1 MELRQLRYF
10 VRIIE
15 TGSMGS
21 AAQDLDIGVSAL
33 SQQMSRLENELAI
46 RLLQRTSR
54 GVTPTNAGLAFY
66 SQAQLALRH
75 ADDAIL
81 AAREARLSG
90 HVSVGMA
97 PSTASILGIPFIHA
111 MQENYADVRL
121 HVVESLSGNLERMIN
136 TRQID
141 LAVVFQKDKILRW
154 SARPILEEQL
164 FLIGSHAL
172 LAALPDNPITPEQL
186 AGIPLIMPSQ
196 GHGLRGRLDAVCQEH
211 ALNVEIVA
219 EIDGLALLMR
229 AVRDGLGATLQPGA
243 AMGYHYVA
251 GWEAPYP
258 FFSLPVMLG
267 TLGGIGLL
275 IGPAGL
281 LWLNLRRSP
290 LHGDARQKP
299 MDRGFILL
307 LFLTSLTGLAL
318 LAGRDTSGMGILL
331 ALHLGVV
338 MALFLT
344 LPYGKFAHGFF
355 RCAAL
360 LKWAV
365 EKRRGKH
372 AGDTGN

>member
-97 PSTASILGIPFIHA
+97 HSTASILGIPFIHA

-243 AMGYHYVA
+243 AISHLDNDALRVIGVHNPVLSR
-251 GWEAPYP
+251 PN
-258 FFSLPVMLG
+258 FLVSLSDDEL
-267 TLGGIGLL
+267 T
-275 IGPAGL
+275 PAGL
-281 LWLNLRRSP
+281 AARVVLTKVMRQLV
-290 LHGDARQKP
+290 DAGEWP
-299 MDRGFILL
+299 G
-307 LFLTSLTGLAL
+307 A
-318 LAGRDTSGMGILL
+318 
-331 ALHLGVV
+331 
-338 MALFLT
+338 T
-344 LPYGKFAHGFF
+344 LYAY
-355 RCAAL
+355 
-360 LKWAV
+360 
-365 EKRRGKH
+365 
-372 AGDTGN
+372 

>member
-172 LAALPDNPITPEQL
+172 LTALPDNPITPEQL

-196 GHGLRGRLDAVCQEH
+196 EHGLRGRLDAVCQEH

-243 AMGYHYVA
+243 AISHLDNDALRVIGVHNPVLSR
-251 GWEAPYP
+251 PN
-258 FFSLPVMLG
+258 FLVSLSDDEL
-267 TLGGIGLL
+267 T
-275 IGPAGL
+275 PAGL
-281 LWLNLRRSP
+281 AARVVLTKVMRQLV
-290 LHGDARQKP
+290 DAGEWP
-299 MDRGFILL
+299 G
-307 LFLTSLTGLAL
+307 A
-318 LAGRDTSGMGILL
+318 
-331 ALHLGVV
+331 
-338 MALFLT
+338 T
-344 LPYGKFAHGFF
+344 LYAY
-355 RCAAL
+355 
-360 LKWAV
+360 
-365 EKRRGKH
+365 
-372 AGDTGN
+372 

>member
-15 TGSMGS
+15 TGSMCS

-186 AGIPLIMPSQ
+186 ADIPLIMPSQ

-243 AMGYHYVA
+243 AISHLDNDALRVIGVHNPVLSR
-251 GWEAPYP
+251 PN
-258 FFSLPVMLG
+258 FLVSLSDDEL
-267 TLGGIGLL
+267 T
-275 IGPAGL
+275 PAGL
-281 LWLNLRRSP
+281 AARVVLTKVMRQLV
-290 LHGDARQKP
+290 DAGEWP
-299 MDRGFILL
+299 G
-307 LFLTSLTGLAL
+307 A
-318 LAGRDTSGMGILL
+318 
-331 ALHLGVV
+331 
-338 MALFLT
+338 T
-344 LPYGKFAHGFF
+344 LYAY
-355 RCAAL
+355 
-360 LKWAV
+360 
-365 EKRRGKH
+365 
-372 AGDTGN
+372 

>member
-243 AMGYHYVA
+243 AISHLDNDALRVIGVHNPVLSR
-251 GWEAPYP
+251 PH
-258 FFSLPVMLG
+258 FLVSLSDDEL
-267 TLGGIGLL
+267 T
-275 IGPAGL
+275 PAGL
-281 LWLNLRRSP
+281 AARVVLTKIMRQLV
-290 LHGDARQKP
+290 DAGEWP
-299 MDRGFILL
+299 G
-307 LFLTSLTGLAL
+307 A
-318 LAGRDTSGMGILL
+318 
-331 ALHLGVV
+331 
-338 MALFLT
+338 T
-344 LPYGKFAHGFF
+344 LYAY
-355 RCAAL
+355 
-360 LKWAV
+360 
-365 EKRRGKH
+365 
-372 AGDTGN
+372 

>member
-186 AGIPLIMPSQ
+186 ADIPLIMPSQ

-211 ALNVEIVA
+211 ALNVDIVA

-243 AMGYHYVA
+243 AISHLDNDALRVIGVHNPILSRPNFLV
-251 GWEAPYP
+251 
-258 FFSLPVMLG
+258 SLSDDEL
-267 TLGGIGLL
+267 T
-275 IGPAGL
+275 PAGL
-281 LWLNLRRSP
+281 AARVVLTKVMRQLV
-290 LHGDARQKP
+290 DAGEWP
-299 MDRGFILL
+299 
-307 LFLTSLTGLAL
+307 SA
-318 LAGRDTSGMGILL
+318 
-331 ALHLGVV
+331 
-338 MALFLT
+338 T
-344 LPYGKFAHGFF
+344 LYAY
-355 RCAAL
+355 
-360 LKWAV
+360 
-365 EKRRGKH
+365 
-372 AGDTGN
+372 

>member
-243 AMGYHYVA
+243 AISHLDNDALRVIGVHNPVLSR
-251 GWEAPYP
+251 PN
-258 FFSLPVMLG
+258 FLVSLSDDEL
-267 TLGGIGLL
+267 T
-275 IGPAGL
+275 PAGL
-281 LWLNLRRSP
+281 ATRVVLTKVMRQLV
-290 LHGDARQKP
+290 DAGEWP
-299 MDRGFILL
+299 G
-307 LFLTSLTGLAL
+307 A
-318 LAGRDTSGMGILL
+318 
-331 ALHLGVV
+331 
-338 MALFLT
+338 T
-344 LPYGKFAHGFF
+344 LYAY
-355 RCAAL
+355 
-360 LKWAV
+360 
-365 EKRRGKH
+365 
-372 AGDTGN
+372 

>member
-90 HVSVGMA
+90 HVSVVMA

-121 HVVESLSGNLERMIN
+121 HVVENLSGNLERMIN

-243 AMGYHYVA
+243 AISHLDNDALRVIGVHNPVLSR
-251 GWEAPYP
+251 PN
-258 FFSLPVMLG
+258 FLVSLSDDEL
-267 TLGGIGLL
+267 T
-275 IGPAGL
+275 PAGL
-281 LWLNLRRSP
+281 AARVVLTKVMRQLV
-290 LHGDARQKP
+290 DAGEWP
-299 MDRGFILL
+299 G
-307 LFLTSLTGLAL
+307 A
-318 LAGRDTSGMGILL
+318 
-331 ALHLGVV
+331 
-338 MALFLT
+338 T
-344 LPYGKFAHGFF
+344 LYAY
-355 RCAAL
+355 
-360 LKWAV
+360 
-365 EKRRGKH
+365 
-372 AGDTGN
+372 

>member
-243 AMGYHYVA
+243 AISHLDNDALRVIGVHNPVLSR
-251 GWEAPYP
+251 PN
-258 FFSLPVMLG
+258 FLVSLSDDEL
-267 TLGGIGLL
+267 T
-275 IGPAGL
+275 PAGL
-281 LWLNLRRSP
+281 A
-290 LHGDARQKP
+290 ARVVLTKV
-299 MDRGFILL
+299 MR
-307 LFLTSLTGLAL
+307 LF
-318 LAGRDTSGMGILL
+318 
-331 ALHLGVV
+331 
-338 MALFLT
+338 
-344 LPYGKFAHGFF
+344 FF
-355 RCAAL
+355 F
-360 LKWAV
+360 
-365 EKRRGKH
+365 
-372 AGDTGN
+372 

>member
-81 AAREARLSG
+81 AAREARLSD

-229 AVRDGLGATLQPGA
+229 AVRDDLGATLQPGA
-243 AMGYHYVA
+243 AISHLDNDALRVIGVHNPVLSR
-251 GWEAPYP
+251 PN
-258 FFSLPVMLG
+258 FLVSLSDDEL
-267 TLGGIGLL
+267 T
-275 IGPAGL
+275 PAGL
-281 LWLNLRRSP
+281 AARVVLTKVMRQLV
-290 LHGDARQKP
+290 DAGEWP
-299 MDRGFILL
+299 G
-307 LFLTSLTGLAL
+307 A
-318 LAGRDTSGMGILL
+318 
-331 ALHLGVV
+331 
-338 MALFLT
+338 T
-344 LPYGKFAHGFF
+344 LYAY
-355 RCAAL
+355 
-360 LKWAV
+360 
-365 EKRRGKH
+365 
-372 AGDTGN
+372 

>member
-219 EIDGLALLMR
+219 EIYGLALLMR

-243 AMGYHYVA
+243 AISHLDNDALRVIGVHNPVLSR
-251 GWEAPYP
+251 PN
-258 FFSLPVMLG
+258 FLVSLSDDEL
-267 TLGGIGLL
+267 T
-275 IGPAGL
+275 PAGL
-281 LWLNLRRSP
+281 AARVVLTKVMRQLV
-290 LHGDARQKP
+290 DAGEWP
-299 MDRGFILL
+299 G
-307 LFLTSLTGLAL
+307 A
-318 LAGRDTSGMGILL
+318 
-331 ALHLGVV
+331 
-338 MALFLT
+338 T
-344 LPYGKFAHGFF
+344 LYAY
-355 RCAAL
+355 
-360 LKWAV
+360 
-365 EKRRGKH
+365 
-372 AGDTGN
+372 

>member
-97 PSTASILGIPFIHA
+97 PSTASILSIPFIHA

-243 AMGYHYVA
+243 AISHLDNDALRVIGVHNPVLSR
-251 GWEAPYP
+251 PN
-258 FFSLPVMLG
+258 FLVSLSDDEL
-267 TLGGIGLL
+267 T
-275 IGPAGL
+275 PAGL
-281 LWLNLRRSP
+281 AARVVLTKVMRQLV
-290 LHGDARQKP
+290 DAGEWP
-299 MDRGFILL
+299 G
-307 LFLTSLTGLAL
+307 A
-318 LAGRDTSGMGILL
+318 
-331 ALHLGVV
+331 
-338 MALFLT
+338 T
-344 LPYGKFAHGFF
+344 LYAY
-355 RCAAL
+355 
-360 LKWAV
+360 
-365 EKRRGKH
+365 
-372 AGDTGN
+372 

>member
-141 LAVVFQKDKILRW
+141 LAIVFQKDKILRW
-154 SARPILEEQL
+154 SARLILEEQL

-243 AMGYHYVA
+243 AISHLDNDALRVIGVHNPVLSR
-251 GWEAPYP
+251 PN
-258 FFSLPVMLG
+258 FLVSLSDDEL
-267 TLGGIGLL
+267 T
-275 IGPAGL
+275 PAGL
-281 LWLNLRRSP
+281 AARVVLTKVMRQLV
-290 LHGDARQKP
+290 DAGEWP
-299 MDRGFILL
+299 G
-307 LFLTSLTGLAL
+307 A
-318 LAGRDTSGMGILL
+318 
-331 ALHLGVV
+331 
-338 MALFLT
+338 T
-344 LPYGKFAHGFF
+344 LYAY
-355 RCAAL
+355 
-360 LKWAV
+360 
-365 EKRRGKH
+365 
-372 AGDTGN
+372 

>member
-21 AAQDLDIGVSAL
+21 AAQDFDIGVSAL

-90 HVSVGMA
+90 HVSVGIA

-172 LAALPDNPITPEQL
+172 LTALPDNPITPEQL

-243 AMGYHYVA
+243 AISHLDNDALRVIGVHNPVLSR
-251 GWEAPYP
+251 PN
-258 FFSLPVMLG
+258 FLVSLSDDEL
-267 TLGGIGLL
+267 T
-275 IGPAGL
+275 PAGL
-281 LWLNLRRSP
+281 AARVVLTKVMRQLV
-290 LHGDARQKP
+290 DAGEWP
-299 MDRGFILL
+299 G
-307 LFLTSLTGLAL
+307 A
-318 LAGRDTSGMGILL
+318 
-331 ALHLGVV
+331 
-338 MALFLT
+338 T
-344 LPYGKFAHGFF
+344 LYAY
-355 RCAAL
+355 
-360 LKWAV
+360 
-365 EKRRGKH
+365 
-372 AGDTGN
+372 

>member
-111 MQENYADVRL
+111 MQENYAGVRL

-243 AMGYHYVA
+243 AISHLDNDALRVIGVHNPVLSR
-251 GWEAPYP
+251 PN
-258 FFSLPVMLG
+258 FLVSLSDDEL
-267 TLGGIGLL
+267 T
-275 IGPAGL
+275 PAGL
-281 LWLNLRRSP
+281 AARVVLTKVMRQLV
-290 LHGDARQKP
+290 DAGEWP
-299 MDRGFILL
+299 G
-307 LFLTSLTGLAL
+307 A
-318 LAGRDTSGMGILL
+318 
-331 ALHLGVV
+331 
-338 MALFLT
+338 T
-344 LPYGKFAHGFF
+344 LYAY
-355 RCAAL
+355 
-360 LKWAV
+360 
-365 EKRRGKH
+365 
-372 AGDTGN
+372 

>member
-136 TRQID
+136 PRQID
-141 LAVVFQKDKILRW
+141 LAIVFQKDKILRW

-243 AMGYHYVA
+243 AISHLDNDALRVIGVHNPVLSR
-251 GWEAPYP
+251 PN
-258 FFSLPVMLG
+258 FLVSLSDDEL
-267 TLGGIGLL
+267 T
-275 IGPAGL
+275 PAGL
-281 LWLNLRRSP
+281 AARVVLTKVMRQLV
-290 LHGDARQKP
+290 DAGEWP
-299 MDRGFILL
+299 G
-307 LFLTSLTGLAL
+307 A
-318 LAGRDTSGMGILL
+318 
-331 ALHLGVV
+331 
-338 MALFLT
+338 T
-344 LPYGKFAHGFF
+344 LYAY
-355 RCAAL
+355 
-360 LKWAV
+360 
-365 EKRRGKH
+365 
-372 AGDTGN
+372 

>member
-172 LAALPDNPITPEQL
+172 LAELPDNPITPEQL

-229 AVRDGLGATLQPGA
+229 AVRDGLGATLQPSA
-243 AMGYHYVA
+243 AISHLDNDALRVIGVHNPVLSR
-251 GWEAPYP
+251 PN
-258 FFSLPVMLG
+258 FLVSLSDDEL
-267 TLGGIGLL
+267 T
-275 IGPAGL
+275 PAGL
-281 LWLNLRRSP
+281 AARVVLTKVMRQLV
-290 LHGDARQKP
+290 DAGEWP
-299 MDRGFILL
+299 G
-307 LFLTSLTGLAL
+307 A
-318 LAGRDTSGMGILL
+318 
-331 ALHLGVV
+331 
-338 MALFLT
+338 T
-344 LPYGKFAHGFF
+344 LYAY
-355 RCAAL
+355 
-360 LKWAV
+360 
-365 EKRRGKH
+365 
-372 AGDTGN
+372 

>member
-243 AMGYHYVA
+243 AISHLDNDALRVIGVHNPVLSR
-251 GWEAPYP
+251 PN
-258 FFSLPVMLG
+258 FLVSLSDDEL
-267 TLGGIGLL
+267 T
-275 IGPAGL
+275 PAGL
-281 LWLNLRRSP
+281 AARVVLTKVMRQLV
-290 LHGDARQKP
+290 DA
-299 MDRGFILL
+299 GE
-307 LFLTSLTGLAL
+307 
-318 LAGRDTSGMGILL
+318 
-331 ALHLGVV
+331 
-338 MALFLT
+338 
-344 LPYGKFAHGFF
+344 
-355 RCAAL
+355 
-360 LKWAV
+360 W
-365 EKRRGKH
+365 
-372 AGDTGN
+372 

>member
-90 HVSVGMA
+90 HVRVGMA

-243 AMGYHYVA
+243 AISHLDNDALRVIGVHNPVLSR
-251 GWEAPYP
+251 PN
-258 FFSLPVMLG
+258 FLVSLSDDEL
-267 TLGGIGLL
+267 T
-275 IGPAGL
+275 PAGL
-281 LWLNLRRSP
+281 AARVVLTKVMRQLV
-290 LHGDARQKP
+290 DAGEWP
-299 MDRGFILL
+299 G
-307 LFLTSLTGLAL
+307 A
-318 LAGRDTSGMGILL
+318 
-331 ALHLGVV
+331 
-338 MALFLT
+338 T
-344 LPYGKFAHGFF
+344 LYAY
-355 RCAAL
+355 
-360 LKWAV
+360 
-365 EKRRGKH
+365 
-372 AGDTGN
+372 

>member
-75 ADDAIL
+75 ADDTIL

-243 AMGYHYVA
+243 AISHLDNDALRVIGVHNPVLSR
-251 GWEAPYP
+251 PN
-258 FFSLPVMLG
+258 FLVSLSDDEL
-267 TLGGIGLL
+267 T
-275 IGPAGL
+275 PAGL
-281 LWLNLRRSP
+281 AARVVLTKVMRQLV
-290 LHGDARQKP
+290 DAGEWP
-299 MDRGFILL
+299 G
-307 LFLTSLTGLAL
+307 A
-318 LAGRDTSGMGILL
+318 
-331 ALHLGVV
+331 
-338 MALFLT
+338 T
-344 LPYGKFAHGFF
+344 LYAY
-355 RCAAL
+355 
-360 LKWAV
+360 
-365 EKRRGKH
+365 
-372 AGDTGN
+372 

>member
-243 AMGYHYVA
+243 AISHLDNDALRVIGVHNPVLSR
-251 GWEAPYP
+251 PN
-258 FFSLPVMLG
+258 FLVSLSDDEL
-267 TLGGIGLL
+267 T
-275 IGPAGL
+275 PAGL
-281 LWLNLRRSP
+281 AARVVLTKVMRQLV
-290 LHGDARQKP
+290 DAGEWP
-299 MDRGFILL
+299 GATFY
-307 LFLTSLTGLAL
+307 A
-318 LAGRDTSGMGILL
+318 
-331 ALHLGVV
+331 
-338 MALFLT
+338 
-344 LPYGKFAHGFF
+344 Y
-355 RCAAL
+355 
-360 LKWAV
+360 
-365 EKRRGKH
+365 
-372 AGDTGN
+372 

>member
-1 MELRQLRYF
+1 
-10 VRIIE
+10 
-15 TGSMGS
+15 MGS

-90 HVSVGMA
+90 HVNVGMA

-243 AMGYHYVA
+243 AISHLDNDALRVIGVHNPVLSR
-251 GWEAPYP
+251 PN
-258 FFSLPVMLG
+258 FLVSLSDDEL
-267 TLGGIGLL
+267 T
-275 IGPAGL
+275 PAGL
-281 LWLNLRRSP
+281 AARVVLTKVMRQLV
-290 LHGDARQKP
+290 DAGEWP
-299 MDRGFILL
+299 G
-307 LFLTSLTGLAL
+307 A
-318 LAGRDTSGMGILL
+318 
-331 ALHLGVV
+331 
-338 MALFLT
+338 T
-344 LPYGKFAHGFF
+344 LYAY
-355 RCAAL
+355 
-360 LKWAV
+360 
-365 EKRRGKH
+365 
-372 AGDTGN
+372 

>member
-46 RLLQRTSR
+46 RLLQLTSR

-243 AMGYHYVA
+243 AISHLDNDALRVIGVHNPVLSR
-251 GWEAPYP
+251 PN
-258 FFSLPVMLG
+258 FLVSLSDDEL
-267 TLGGIGLL
+267 T
-275 IGPAGL
+275 PAGL
-281 LWLNLRRSP
+281 AARVVLTKVMRQLV
-290 LHGDARQKP
+290 DAGEWP
-299 MDRGFILL
+299 G
-307 LFLTSLTGLAL
+307 A
-318 LAGRDTSGMGILL
+318 
-331 ALHLGVV
+331 
-338 MALFLT
+338 T
-344 LPYGKFAHGFF
+344 LYAY
-355 RCAAL
+355 
-360 LKWAV
+360 
-365 EKRRGKH
+365 
-372 AGDTGN
+372 

>member
-90 HVSVGMA
+90 YVSVGMA

-111 MQENYADVRL
+111 IQENYADVRL

-141 LAVVFQKDKILRW
+141 LAIVFQKDKILRW

-243 AMGYHYVA
+243 AISHLDNDALRVIGVHNPVLSR
-251 GWEAPYP
+251 PN
-258 FFSLPVMLG
+258 FLVSLSDDEL
-267 TLGGIGLL
+267 T
-275 IGPAGL
+275 PAGL
-281 LWLNLRRSP
+281 AARVVLTKVMRQLV
-290 LHGDARQKP
+290 DAGEWP
-299 MDRGFILL
+299 G
-307 LFLTSLTGLAL
+307 A
-318 LAGRDTSGMGILL
+318 
-331 ALHLGVV
+331 
-338 MALFLT
+338 T
-344 LPYGKFAHGFF
+344 LYAY
-355 RCAAL
+355 
-360 LKWAV
+360 
-365 EKRRGKH
+365 
-372 AGDTGN
+372 

>member
-186 AGIPLIMPSQ
+186 AGIPVIMPSQ

-243 AMGYHYVA
+243 AISHLDNDALRVIGVHNPVLSR
-251 GWEAPYP
+251 PN
-258 FFSLPVMLG
+258 FLVSLSDDEL
-267 TLGGIGLL
+267 T
-275 IGPAGL
+275 PAGL
-281 LWLNLRRSP
+281 AARVVLTKVMRQLV
-290 LHGDARQKP
+290 DAGEWP
-299 MDRGFILL
+299 G
-307 LFLTSLTGLAL
+307 A
-318 LAGRDTSGMGILL
+318 
-331 ALHLGVV
+331 
-338 MALFLT
+338 T
-344 LPYGKFAHGFF
+344 LYAY
-355 RCAAL
+355 
-360 LKWAV
+360 
-365 EKRRGKH
+365 
-372 AGDTGN
+372 

>member
-54 GVTPTNAGLAFY
+54 GVTPTNAGLSFY

-81 AAREARLSG
+81 AAIEARLSG

-243 AMGYHYVA
+243 AISHLDNDALRVIGVHNPVLSR
-251 GWEAPYP
+251 PN
-258 FFSLPVMLG
+258 FLVSLSDDEL
-267 TLGGIGLL
+267 T
-275 IGPAGL
+275 PAGL
-281 LWLNLRRSP
+281 AARVVLTKVMRQLV
-290 LHGDARQKP
+290 DAGEWP
-299 MDRGFILL
+299 G
-307 LFLTSLTGLAL
+307 A
-318 LAGRDTSGMGILL
+318 
-331 ALHLGVV
+331 
-338 MALFLT
+338 T
-344 LPYGKFAHGFF
+344 LYAY
-355 RCAAL
+355 
-360 LKWAV
+360 
-365 EKRRGKH
+365 
-372 AGDTGN
+372 

>member
-81 AAREARLSG
+81 AAREARRSG

-243 AMGYHYVA
+243 AISHLDNDALRVIGVHNPVLSR
-251 GWEAPYP
+251 PN
-258 FFSLPVMLG
+258 FLVSLSDDEL
-267 TLGGIGLL
+267 T
-275 IGPAGL
+275 PAGL
-281 LWLNLRRSP
+281 AARVVLTKVMRQLV
-290 LHGDARQKP
+290 DAGEWP
-299 MDRGFILL
+299 G
-307 LFLTSLTGLAL
+307 A
-318 LAGRDTSGMGILL
+318 
-331 ALHLGVV
+331 
-338 MALFLT
+338 T
-344 LPYGKFAHGFF
+344 LYAY
-355 RCAAL
+355 
-360 LKWAV
+360 
-365 EKRRGKH
+365 
-372 AGDTGN
+372 

>member
-90 HVSVGMA
+90 HVSVGMV

-141 LAVVFQKDKILRW
+141 LAIVFQKDKILRW

-243 AMGYHYVA
+243 AISHLDNDALRVIGVHNPVLSR
-251 GWEAPYP
+251 PN
-258 FFSLPVMLG
+258 FLVSLSDDEL
-267 TLGGIGLL
+267 T
-275 IGPAGL
+275 PAGL
-281 LWLNLRRSP
+281 AARVVLTKVMRQLV
-290 LHGDARQKP
+290 DAGEWP
-299 MDRGFILL
+299 G
-307 LFLTSLTGLAL
+307 A
-318 LAGRDTSGMGILL
+318 
-331 ALHLGVV
+331 
-338 MALFLT
+338 T
-344 LPYGKFAHGFF
+344 LYAY
-355 RCAAL
+355 
-360 LKWAV
+360 
-365 EKRRGKH
+365 
-372 AGDTGN
+372 

>member
-172 LAALPDNPITPEQL
+172 LTALPDNPITPEQL
-186 AGIPLIMPSQ
+186 AGIPLIIPSQ

-243 AMGYHYVA
+243 AISHLDNDALRVIGVHNPVLSR
-251 GWEAPYP
+251 PN
-258 FFSLPVMLG
+258 FLVSLSDDEL
-267 TLGGIGLL
+267 T
-275 IGPAGL
+275 PAGL
-281 LWLNLRRSP
+281 AARVVLTKVMRQLV
-290 LHGDARQKP
+290 DAGEWP
-299 MDRGFILL
+299 G
-307 LFLTSLTGLAL
+307 A
-318 LAGRDTSGMGILL
+318 
-331 ALHLGVV
+331 
-338 MALFLT
+338 T
-344 LPYGKFAHGFF
+344 LYAY
-355 RCAAL
+355 
-360 LKWAV
+360 
-365 EKRRGKH
+365 
-372 AGDTGN
+372 

>member
-172 LAALPDNPITPEQL
+172 LAAPPDNPITPEQL

-243 AMGYHYVA
+243 AISHLDNDALRVIGVHNPVLSR
-251 GWEAPYP
+251 PN
-258 FFSLPVMLG
+258 FLVSLSDDEL
-267 TLGGIGLL
+267 T
-275 IGPAGL
+275 PAGL
-281 LWLNLRRSP
+281 AARVVLTKVMRQLV
-290 LHGDARQKP
+290 DAGEWP
-299 MDRGFILL
+299 G
-307 LFLTSLTGLAL
+307 A
-318 LAGRDTSGMGILL
+318 
-331 ALHLGVV
+331 
-338 MALFLT
+338 T
-344 LPYGKFAHGFF
+344 LYAY
-355 RCAAL
+355 
-360 LKWAV
+360 
-365 EKRRGKH
+365 
-372 AGDTGN
+372 

>member
-141 LAVVFQKDKILRW
+141 LAIVFQKDKSLRW

-243 AMGYHYVA
+243 AISHLDNDALRVIGVHNPVLSR
-251 GWEAPYP
+251 PN
-258 FFSLPVMLG
+258 FLVSLSDDEL
-267 TLGGIGLL
+267 T
-275 IGPAGL
+275 PAGL
-281 LWLNLRRSP
+281 AARVVLTKVMRQLV
-290 LHGDARQKP
+290 DAGEWP
-299 MDRGFILL
+299 G
-307 LFLTSLTGLAL
+307 A
-318 LAGRDTSGMGILL
+318 
-331 ALHLGVV
+331 
-338 MALFLT
+338 T
-344 LPYGKFAHGFF
+344 LYAY
-355 RCAAL
+355 
-360 LKWAV
+360 
-365 EKRRGKH
+365 
-372 AGDTGN
+372 

>member
-172 LAALPDNPITPEQL
+172 LAALPYTPITPEQL

-243 AMGYHYVA
+243 AISHLDNDALRVIGVHNPVLSR
-251 GWEAPYP
+251 PN
-258 FFSLPVMLG
+258 FLVSLSDDEL
-267 TLGGIGLL
+267 T
-275 IGPAGL
+275 PAGL
-281 LWLNLRRSP
+281 AARVVLTKVMRQLV
-290 LHGDARQKP
+290 DAGEWP
-299 MDRGFILL
+299 G
-307 LFLTSLTGLAL
+307 A
-318 LAGRDTSGMGILL
+318 
-331 ALHLGVV
+331 
-338 MALFLT
+338 T
-344 LPYGKFAHGFF
+344 LYAY
-355 RCAAL
+355 
-360 LKWAV
+360 
-365 EKRRGKH
+365 
-372 AGDTGN
+372 

>member
-243 AMGYHYVA
+243 AISHLDNDALRVIGVHNPVLSR
-251 GWEAPYP
+251 PN
-258 FFSLPVMLG
+258 FLVSLSDDEL
-267 TLGGIGLL
+267 T
-275 IGPAGL
+275 PAGL
-281 LWLNLRRSP
+281 A
-290 LHGDARQKP
+290 ARVV
-299 MDRGFILL
+299 
-307 LFLTSLTGLAL
+307 LTKVMRQLVN
-318 LAGRDTSGMGILL
+318 AGEWPG
-331 ALHLGVV
+331 A
-338 MALFLT
+338 T
-344 LPYGKFAHGFF
+344 LYAY
-355 RCAAL
+355 
-360 LKWAV
+360 
-365 EKRRGKH
+365 
-372 AGDTGN
+372 

>member
-111 MQENYADVRL
+111 MRENYADVRL

-172 LAALPDNPITPEQL
+172 LATLPDNPITPEQL

-196 GHGLRGRLDAVCQEH
+196 GHGLRGRLDAVCQEYS
-211 ALNVEIVA
+211 LNVEIVA

-243 AMGYHYVA
+243 AISHLDNDTLSVIGVHNPVLSR
-251 GWEAPYP
+251 PN
-258 FFSLPVMLG
+258 FLVSLSDDEL
-267 TLGGIGLL
+267 T
-275 IGPAGL
+275 PAGL
-281 LWLNLRRSP
+281 AARVVLTKVMRQLV
-290 LHGDARQKP
+290 DAGEWP
-299 MDRGFILL
+299 G
-307 LFLTSLTGLAL
+307 A
-318 LAGRDTSGMGILL
+318 
-331 ALHLGVV
+331 
-338 MALFLT
+338 T
-344 LPYGKFAHGFF
+344 LYAY
-355 RCAAL
+355 
-360 LKWAV
+360 
-365 EKRRGKH
+365 
-372 AGDTGN
+372 

>member
-97 PSTASILGIPFIHA
+97 SSTASILGIPFIHA

-141 LAVVFQKDKILRW
+141 LAIVFQKDKILRW

-243 AMGYHYVA
+243 AISHLDNDALRVIGVHNPVLSR
-251 GWEAPYP
+251 PN
-258 FFSLPVMLG
+258 FLVSLSDDEL
-267 TLGGIGLL
+267 T
-275 IGPAGL
+275 PAGL
-281 LWLNLRRSP
+281 AARVVLTKVMRQLV
-290 LHGDARQKP
+290 DAGEWP
-299 MDRGFILL
+299 G
-307 LFLTSLTGLAL
+307 A
-318 LAGRDTSGMGILL
+318 
-331 ALHLGVV
+331 
-338 MALFLT
+338 T
-344 LPYGKFAHGFF
+344 LYAY
-355 RCAAL
+355 
-360 LKWAV
+360 
-365 EKRRGKH
+365 
-372 AGDTGN
+372 

>member
-1 MELRQLRYF
+1 MELRQLHYF

-141 LAVVFQKDKILRW
+141 LAIVFQKDKILRW

-243 AMGYHYVA
+243 AISHLDNDALRVIGVHNPVLSR
-251 GWEAPYP
+251 PN
-258 FFSLPVMLG
+258 FLVSLSDDEL
-267 TLGGIGLL
+267 T
-275 IGPAGL
+275 PAGL
-281 LWLNLRRSP
+281 AARVVLTKVMRQLV
-290 LHGDARQKP
+290 DAGEWP
-299 MDRGFILL
+299 G
-307 LFLTSLTGLAL
+307 A
-318 LAGRDTSGMGILL
+318 
-331 ALHLGVV
+331 
-338 MALFLT
+338 T
-344 LPYGKFAHGFF
+344 LYAY
-355 RCAAL
+355 
-360 LKWAV
+360 
-365 EKRRGKH
+365 
-372 AGDTGN
+372 

>member
-121 HVVESLSGNLERMIN
+121 HVVENLSGNLERMIN

-243 AMGYHYVA
+243 AISHLDNDALRVIGVHNPVLSR
-251 GWEAPYP
+251 PN
-258 FFSLPVMLG
+258 FLVSLSDDEL
-267 TLGGIGLL
+267 T
-275 IGPAGL
+275 PAGL
-281 LWLNLRRSP
+281 AARVVLTKVMRQLV
-290 LHGDARQKP
+290 DAGEWP
-299 MDRGFILL
+299 G
-307 LFLTSLTGLAL
+307 A
-318 LAGRDTSGMGILL
+318 
-331 ALHLGVV
+331 
-338 MALFLT
+338 T
-344 LPYGKFAHGFF
+344 LYAY
-355 RCAAL
+355 
-360 LKWAV
+360 
-365 EKRRGKH
+365 
-372 AGDTGN
+372 